1 VLKVARRLLAA
12 FLTAALFALLL
23 PALSH
28 ARLAIQ
34 IQSSTPSYGDPAAFE
49 FSVIVQNR
57 GDFPLVVLPQAIRR
71 DYSALDSGSVE
82 YLPYPG
88 PRIPPWGGAFSL
100 QPGQTRTLTLIGMRD
115 GDGSW
120 NIEAGRYELR
130 VILSVSGDM
139 ARSAKEHVAHFGAAI
154 WQGDLQ
160 SSAIVITY
168 TPIPGA

>member
-1 VLKVARRLLAA
+1 MARSLLAA
-12 FLTAALFALLL
+12 PLTGAMFALLL

-28 ARLAIQ
+28 ASLTIQ

-57 GDFPLVVLPQAIRR
+57 GDFPLVVLPHAIRR

-88 PRIPPWGGAFSL
+88 PPMPPWGGAFSL
-100 QPGQTRTLTLIGMRD
+100 QPGQTRTLTFIGMRD

-130 VILSVSGDM
+130 MILSVSSDI
-139 ARSAKEHVAHFGAAI
+139 ARSAKKHVAHFGAAI